1 MVTKVNII
9 YLEMDS
15 LFYLN
20 KYRRDLVYNKKRKY
34 RKRRQKRGDLMV
46 ESQYWKNLQSFL
58 MMSRNLTKQARINKK
73 VKYRL

>member
-1 MVTKVNII
+1 MVLNQMVTKVNII
-9 YLEMDS
+9 YLETDS

-46 ESQYWKNLQSFL
+46 ENQY
-58 MMSRNLTKQARINKK
+58 
-73 VKYRL
+73 